1 MLVRGLNDTE
11 KALVDIA
18 AVLNTIQPDQVHLM
32 QPTRPPVETWV
43 QPPDE
48 EGLLRAQAILGE
60 VTEIIHPAKGSFDL
74 GEVSSLTE
82 SVLGII
88 TCHPMREKELI
99 GTLTKWKPE
108 EINQTLQ
115 SLKDGGGVQ
124 IIERYGVRFW
134 SAASSHYPG
143 SNQSEKTDP
152 RNPI

>member
-1 MLVRGLNDTE
+1 M
-11 KALVDIA
+11 
-18 AVLNTIQPDQVHLM
+18 NTIQPDQVHLM

-88 TCHPMREKELI
+88 TRHPMREKELI
-99 GTLTKWKPE
+99 ETLTKWKPE

-134 SAASSHYPG
+134 SAASSHYPECK
-143 SNQSEKTDP
+143 QSERTAP
-152 RNPI
+152 RGENELWFNFFPSRSVEEKD